1 MVQPAFGVQSK
12 AMTEENP
19 MRKIISMLQDM
30 EKEIF
35 DKALCACENGE
46 EELDKTIADSQ
57 AAIEEWTAKTESGK
71 AESAQLTQEV
81 ADHKTNAAQ
90 AKSDLSEATTL
101 REKEH
106 KAFLAEEKDTKMNL
120 DGLSKAIP
128 AIEKGM
134 GGAALMQLPGAER
147 KMDRLRRYV
156 EVTKYIDNDARSE
169 VLAFM
174 ESGEGS
180 EQTTQ
185 GAGEILGILKSMQ
198 DEMMKDLKEM
208 QDEDAAAHNSF
219 NDLKAAKTQEISINE
234 KSVIEKDKRI
244 GEIALE

>member
-1 MVQPAFGVQSK
+1 MNAVWLLGLVLVQPAMGVQEK
-12 AMTEENP
+12 ALTSENP
-19 MRKIISMLQDM
+19 MRKIITMLQDM
-30 EKEIF
+30 QKEVEREGEAEKEIF
-35 DKALCACENGE
+35 EKALCACENGE

-71 AESAQLTQEV
+71 AETSQLTQEV

-90 AKSDLSEATTL
+90 AESDLSEATML

-106 KAFLAEEKDTKMNL
+106 KSFVATEKDTKSNL

-134 GGAALMQLPGAER
+134 GGASLMQLSGAEK
-147 KMDRLRRYV
+147 KMDRLRRFV
-156 EVTKYIDNDARSE
+156 EVTKYVDDDARSE

-174 ESGEGS
+174 ETDQGS

-185 GAGEILGILKSMQ
+185 GAGEILGILK
-198 DEMMKDLKEM
+198 
-208 QDEDAAAHNSF
+208 N
-219 NDLKAAKTQEISINE
+219 
-234 KSVIEKDKRI
+234 
-244 GEIALE
+244 